1 MEGRMDDALLRRVD
15 EDRWLAARFAP
26 RDVRPKLGAVYA
38 LNYEIARTAW
48 AVKNE
53 TLGDIRLAF
62 WRDAIE
68 EIHAGK
74 TPRAHPALEAYA
86 AAQPNDAMLTAWRTL
101 IEAREKDLQPTPFAS
116 WPELQGYVEATAGGI
131 FRIAVEI
138 CINGAERHRQLGA
151 FAAKA
156 GQTWGYAGLV
166 RALPYW
172 SQRGATFFPT
182 SLLDHVKLDTAT
194 LFSGLSN
201 HAVRSASMAVVDRAR
216 HAYREAQ
223 DLASVL
229 PAAAFPAIGYLALT
243 PRYLRAISMP
253 EADPNATQ
261 PIPLLVRQAT
271 LVAASA
277 MGRV

>member
-1 MEGRMDDALLRRVD
+1 MDDALLRRVD
-15 EDRWLAARFAP
+15 EDRWLAARFAT
-26 RDVRPKLGAVYA
+26 RDARPKLAAVNA

-62 WRDAIE
+62 WREAIE

-74 TPRAHPALEAYA
+74 TPRAHPALEGYA
-86 AAQPNDAMLTAWRTL
+86 AAQPNEAMLAAWQTL
-101 IEAREKDLQPTPFAS
+101 IAAREKDLQAVPFAS
-116 WPELQGYVEATAGGI
+116 WPELQAYAEATAGGV
-131 FRIAVEI
+131 FRIAIEM
-138 CINGAERHRQLGA
+138 CISAEAERHKQLGA

-156 GQTWGYAGLV
+156 GQAWGYAGLA
-166 RALPYW
+166 RALPFW
-172 SQRGATFFPT
+172 SKRGATFFPT
-182 SLLDHVKLDTAT
+182 SLLEHVKLDTAT
-194 LFSGLSN
+194 LFAGQSD
-201 HAVRSASMAVVDRAR
+201 HAVRSALMAVVDRAR

-243 PRYLRAISMP
+243 PRYLRVVSMP

-261 PIPLLVRQAT
+261 PIPLLVRQVA

>member
-1 MEGRMDDALLRRVD
+1 MDDALLRRVD

-26 RDVRPKLGAVYA
+26 RAARPKLGAVYA

-48 AVKNE
+48 SVKNE

-62 WRDAIE
+62 WREAIE

-74 TPRAHPALEAYA
+74 PARAHPALEAYA
-86 AAQPNDAMLTAWRTL
+86 AAEPNAAMLDGWRAL
-101 IEAREKDLQPTPFAS
+101 IAAREKDLEATPFAS
-116 WPELQGYVEATAGGI
+116 WPELQAYVEATAGGV
-131 FRIAVEI
+131 FRIAIET
-138 CINGAERHRQLGA
+138 CINGGERHKQLGA
-151 FAAKA
+151 FTAKA

-172 SQRGATFFPT
+172 SQRGATFFPL
-182 SLLDHVKLDTAT
+182 SLLEHVRLDTAT
-194 LFSGLSN
+194 LFSGQSN
-201 HAVRSASMAVVDRAR
+201 HAVRSAAMAVIDRAR

-243 PRYLRAISMP
+243 PRYLRAVSMP
-253 EADPNATQ
+253 EADPNAAQ
-261 PIPLLVRQAT
+261 PIPLLLRQVT